1 MAVNRRRLRA
11 AGDMDMIVALRSNRF
26 FRNLWRFNA
35 IAIAVTTIVV
45 VLLSA
50 SLAWS
55 IFGET
60 TRTRRVTNVVNV
72 GEQEKVSEEF
82 SLGAPVAL
90 AGTPYVRVP
99 LVRGQAYPGSYYL
112 KRSEQNV
119 VNYLFLNTAGSESRW
134 LFERANQLIIEGQ
147 TLFDKAK
154 FLPNDARIV
163 VGMVYVIID
172 KDSNGD
178 NRLNEKDAVSLATS
192 DLDGNNYRKLIESI
206 EQLYSV
212 QQIADDKVLVL
223 YQKDKQ
229 SFSQLYSLPGMLPLK
244 QAIIPKVGLN

>member
-1 MAVNRRRLRA
+1 
-11 AGDMDMIVALRSNRF
+11 MDMVVTRKSNRF
-26 FRNLWRFNA
+26 FRTVWRFNA
-35 IAIAVTTIVV
+35 IAIAVTTVIV

-72 GEQEKVSEEF
+72 GAQEKVSEEF

-119 VNYLFLNTAGSESRW
+119 VNYLFLNTANSESKW
-134 LFERANQLIIEGQ
+134 LFEHANQLIVEGQ
-147 TLFDKAK
+147 ILYDKAK
-154 FLPNDARIV
+154 FAPDSSRNV
-163 VGMVYVIID
+163 VGVLYVVID
-172 KDSNGD
+172 RDSNGD
-178 NRLNEKDAVSLATS
+178 NRLSERDAVSLATS
-192 DLDGNNYRKLIESI
+192 DLDGTNYRKLIDGM

-212 QQIADDKVLVL
+212 QQVADDKVLVL

-229 SFSQLYSLPGMLPLK
+229 TFSQLYTVPAMQPFR
-244 QAIIPKVGLN
+244 QVIVPKIGLN

>member
-1 MAVNRRRLRA
+1 
-11 AGDMDMIVALRSNRF
+11 
-26 FRNLWRFNA
+26 
-35 IAIAVTTIVV
+35 
-45 VLLSA
+45 
-50 SLAWS
+50 
-55 IFGET
+55 
-60 TRTRRVTNVVNV
+60 
-72 GEQEKVSEEF
+72 
-82 SLGAPVAL
+82 
-90 AGTPYVRVP
+90 
-99 LVRGQAYPGSYYL
+99 
-112 KRSEQNV
+112 
-119 VNYLFLNTAGSESRW
+119 
-134 LFERANQLIIEGQ
+134 LFERANQLIIDGQ
-147 TLFDKAK
+147 SLFDKAK
-154 FLPNDARIV
+154 FLPNYARIV